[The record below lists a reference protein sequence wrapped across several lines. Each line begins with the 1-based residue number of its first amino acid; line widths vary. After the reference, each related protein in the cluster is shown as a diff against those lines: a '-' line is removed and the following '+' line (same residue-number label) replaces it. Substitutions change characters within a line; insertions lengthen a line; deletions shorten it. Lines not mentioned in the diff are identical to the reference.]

1 MSYTLKK
8 NSFKRRKACIFAY
21 VCLQKN
27 KRIIQQKEF
36 IQQNYNAGNDKE
48 NSSAGKK
55 MTSDGNLNKHSV
67 KEEMTKIG
75 INARLFHT
83 AFLISL
89 KDK

>member
-27 KRIIQQKEF
+27 KRIIQQKGF
-36 IQQNYNAGNDKE
+36 IQHNYNAGNDKE

-67 KEEMTKIG
+67 KEEMTNIG
-75 INARLFHT
+75 INARLVHI

>member
-27 KRIIQQKEF
+27 KRIIQQ
-36 IQQNYNAGNDKE
+36 NYNAGNDKE

-55 MTSDGNLNKHSV
+55 MTSDGNLNKQSV
-67 KEEMTKIG
+67 KEEMTNIG
-75 INARLFHT
+75 INARLVHT

>member
-27 KRIIQQKEF
+27 KRI

-67 KEEMTKIG
+67 KEEMTNIG
-75 INARLFHT
+75 INARLVHT